1 MPPLT
6 AVIVDDAP
14 EYIQV
19 VRLLLLRLPDL
30 VTVVG
35 EAANGEEALA
45 VILRKRPDIVITD
58 LVMPGLDGIG
68 LTKHI
73 RRELPQ
79 TSVILM
85 SSFTEDAYRLMTSDS
100 GADSFVQKGVLYD
113 ALLPAVRDL
122 ISRRPAGGSGP
133 LPPGAGSSP
142 ASAASP
148 K

>member
-6 AVIVDDAP
+6 AVIVDDAT

-79 TSVILM
+79 TIPFCKRRHGWKLKQEPVQPFLVRKAGRVFGVVFHKLDLI
-85 SSFTEDAYRLMTSDS
+85 
-100 GADSFVQKGVLYD
+100 FVNKGVE
-113 ALLPAVRDL
+113 
-122 ISRRPAGGSGP
+122 AGGH
-133 LPPGAGSSP
+133 AGE
-142 ASAASP
+142 
-148 K
+148 